1 MQGFVY
7 GKHYS
12 VACVQGEAGDAH
24 RATFLAVITEE
35 MFEAARNLGWV
46 ITTGFSG

>member
-12 VACVQGEAGDAH
+12 IACVQGEAGYAH